1 MGTQSEFGGGTLGP
15 LPAGNCSNEDMAGA
29 GDRECQCAVVI
40 EGDVGGISEK
50 GE

>member
-1 MGTQSEFGGGTLGP
+1 VGTQSEFRGSTLGP

-29 GDRECQCAVVI
+29 GDRECQCTVVI
-40 EGDVGGISEK
+40 ENNVGGISKK